1 MSDQDATAR
10 RAELEDAVAAAEEDQ
25 RQIRGL
31 ARGAGE
37 RVAQLREQLAGRP
50 TAEFGDDG
58 AAKPKSQ
65 AAVLHRELQTAE
77 HPPVAWSRREQ
88 DAANRVAA
96 ARRAV
101 EHFTASNI
109 EGLVLDLKPGRDAED
124 QRIIDTIEQLD
135 AMLVDRLKFA
145 QQIAGLLAPVPGLNA
160 VTEVPSGDDIDQL
173 RKTLREFLATGLRPA
188 LPVSICTP
196 EGKTPPRVKTASGQ
210 WIGVQHASDIDQHR
224 QRKRDEQDERDRQP
238 RRRVPVHPPQPQPS
252 GRSPL
257 DETLSALLGD

>member
-1 MSDQDATAR
+1 M
-10 RAELEDAVAAAEEDQ
+10 
-25 RQIRGL
+25 
-31 ARGAGE
+31 
-37 RVAQLREQLAGRP
+37 
-50 TAEFGDDG
+50 
-58 AAKPKSQ
+58 
-65 AAVLHRELQTAE
+65 
-77 HPPVAWSRREQ
+77 
-88 DAANRVAA
+88 AA

-210 WIGVQHASDIDQHR
+210 WIGSSTPATSTSTASASATSRMSATASPAAASRSTRHNPSR
-224 QRKRDEQDERDRQP
+224 QDAARSTR
-238 RRRVPVHPPQPQPS
+238 PS
-252 GRSPL
+252 
-257 DETLSALLGD
+257 AHY